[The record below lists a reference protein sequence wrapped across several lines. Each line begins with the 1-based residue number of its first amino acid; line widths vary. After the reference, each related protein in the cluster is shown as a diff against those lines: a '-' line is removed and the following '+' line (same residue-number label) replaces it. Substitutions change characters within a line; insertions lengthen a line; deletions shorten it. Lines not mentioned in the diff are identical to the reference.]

1 MGDVFEAEDTLLG
14 RKVAVKVLH
23 EQFARD
29 EAFVARFRRE
39 AQAAANL
46 NHPNIVAIYDW
57 GQQGDTYFMV
67 MELIDGRT
75 LREIRRTEGAL
86 LPRRAAEIAAEAAAA
101 LTVAHD
107 NGVFHRDIKPGNI
120 MVTPGGSVKVTD
132 FGIARALDDSEE
144 LTKAGAVIGTA
155 SYFSPEQ
162 AQGLSADG
170 RSDVYSL
177 GVVLYELLCGRP
189 PFQGDSPVAVAY
201 QHVSEWAP
209 PMSTFNPDVPGAL
222 ETIVDRAMEKDPN
235 ARYQTAAEMRYD
247 LLRFLRGTT
256 TTPTRQ
262 TESAT
267 RVIGAPPPVAP
278 PPPTAVPDE
287 TARHMAVAPA
297 QEASGRGGFI
307 AGIIGL
313 ILLLLAGGV
322 ILWSLLSGGGPDLV
336 TIPELRNQSQREA
349 TTELQDL
356 DLRVDLATEA
366 SDGIAAGFV
375 IRTEPAAGEQVEVR
389 SLVTIVVSGGPNLFP
404 VPNVLEMTEEQA
416 RAAIEEQGFEV
427 GEVTSREDQ
436 DVEEGLV
443 LDQDPAPG
451 AEAAA
456 GTAVDLVLSA
466 GPFALTVPPVEG
478 LSETDA
484 VRLLEEEG
492 FEVEV
497 EHEFS
502 DEIEEGLATRT
513 DPGAGQLVDREN
525 PTVVLFISDGPEPFS
540 LPSFI
545 GLSSDEA
552 EALAAQSGLGI
563 VFEDPIDVSL
573 ASGLAGRVADQNPAS
588 GTEVTEGDT
597 VVVRLGQVRRVEVPE
612 LFGMTEA
619 QAAQALDD
627 VGLELVVLG
636 TVPNDD
642 PLLAGRVVGQD
653 PAEGTPIEEGSEVGV
668 QLGSEPA
675 TTTTTT
681 TTTPP

>member
-1 MGDVFEAEDTLLG
+1 MG
-14 RKVAVKVLH
+14 
-23 EQFARD
+23 
-29 EAFVARFRRE
+29 
-39 AQAAANL
+39 
-46 NHPNIVAIYDW
+46 
-57 GQQGDTYFMV
+57 GD
-67 MELIDGRT
+67 
-75 LREIRRTEGAL
+75 
-86 LPRRAAEIAAEAAAA
+86 
-101 LTVAHD
+101 
-107 NGVFHRDIKPGNI
+107 
-120 MVTPGGSVKVTD
+120 
-132 FGIARALDDSEE
+132 
-144 LTKAGAVIGTA
+144 
-155 SYFSPEQ
+155 
-162 AQGLSADG
+162 
-170 RSDVYSL
+170 
-177 GVVLYELLCGRP
+177 
-189 PFQGDSPVAVAY
+189 
-201 QHVSEWAP
+201 
-209 PMSTFNPDVPGAL
+209 
-222 ETIVDRAMEKDPN
+222 
-235 ARYQTAAEMRYD
+235 
-247 LLRFLRGTT
+247 
-256 TTPTRQ
+256 
-262 TESAT
+262 
-267 RVIGAPPPVAP
+267 
-278 PPPTAVPDE
+278 
-287 TARHMAVAPA
+287 
-297 QEASGRGGFI
+297 
-307 AGIIGL
+307 
-313 ILLLLAGGV
+313 
-322 ILWSLLSGGGPDLV
+322 PDLV

-404 VPNVLEMTEEQA
+404 VPNVLGLTEEQA

-427 GEVTSREDQ
+427 GEVTGREDQ

-484 VRLLEEEG
+484 VRLLEEAG

-545 GLSSDEA
+545 GLSGDEA
-552 EALAAQSGLGI
+552 EALAAQIGLGI

-573 ASGLAGRVADQNPAS
+573 ASGLAGRVADQSPAA

-653 PAEGTPIEEGSEVGV
+653 PPEGTPIEEGSEVGV
-668 QLGSEPA
+668 QLGAEPA